1 MTRDLERA
9 KFWEDRC
16 LRLEAMLENAPEVPS
31 PKDLTLLSEHGGKF
45 DDWAVGKRLQQEHGL
60 GVIPPTTEC
69 EIGAGA
75 WYRITGGKA
84 DFSVKRKAMT
94 VAEIINRVF

>member
-1 MTRDLERA
+1 MTRDLEKA

-16 LRLEAMLENAPEVPS
+16 TRLQAMLEKAPEVPS
-31 PKDLTLLSEHGGKF
+31 PRDLTLLSEHGGTY
-45 DDWAVGKRLQQEHGL
+45 DDIDAGKMLQREHGL
-60 GVIPPTTEC
+60 GVIPPTAEC

-75 WYRITGGKA
+75 WHRITGGKA

-94 VAEIINRVF
+94 VSEIMNRDF